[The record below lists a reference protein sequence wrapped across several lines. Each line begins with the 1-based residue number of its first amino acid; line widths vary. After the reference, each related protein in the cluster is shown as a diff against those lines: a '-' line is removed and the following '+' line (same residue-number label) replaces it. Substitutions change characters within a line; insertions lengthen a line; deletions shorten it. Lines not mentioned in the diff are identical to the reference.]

1 MGDEGSAIKAVE
13 LVGVSRRYGRNYIL
27 KDINLTVAEG
37 RTVVLRGGNGAGK
50 TTLLRVLATTLRP
63 SRGWGNVFGFD
74 LVKEGPEVRR
84 RVAYL
89 GVLGGSYGG
98 LTALENLR
106 LAATLYGKDGS
117 SRTLEPL
124 LERVGLLGA
133 RDKPARAF
141 SSGMRKRL
149 ALARLL
155 LADARLLL
163 LDEPYATLDES
174 GKGLVDDVLHEAKEA
189 GKTVVMA
196 SHDLE
201 RATLLA
207 DSVLVL
213 EGGRLA
219 LDAEPATL
227 PTAVMAVARG

>member
-1 MGDEGSAIKAVE
+1 MKAVE
-13 LVGVSRRYGRNYIL
+13 LVGVSRRYGRNYVL
-27 KDINLTVAEG
+27 KDVNLTVGEG
-37 RTVVLRGGNGAGK
+37 KAVVLRGGNGAGK

-63 SRGWGNVFGFD
+63 SRGWGRVFGFD
-74 LVKEGPEVRR
+74 LIKAGPEVRR

-98 LTALENLR
+98 LTAAENLR
-106 LAATLYGKDGS
+106 LAAILYGKDGS
-117 SRTLEPL
+117 SRTLEAL
-124 LERVGLLGA
+124 LGRVGLSGA

-141 SSGMRKRL
+141 SSGMKKRL

-163 LDEPYATLDES
+163 LDEPYATLDEG
-174 GKGLVDDVLHEAKEA
+174 GKRLVDEVLHTAKGE

-207 DSVLVL
+207 DSALMI
-213 EGGRLA
+213 EGGRLW
-219 LDAEPATL
+219 LDDAPASP
-227 PTAVMAVARG
+227 PTAVMAVGRG

>member
-1 MGDEGSAIKAVE
+1 MSEWAVE
-13 LVGVSRRYGRNYIL
+13 LVGVSRRYGRSYIL
-27 KDINLTVAEG
+27 KDVNLVIDEG
-37 RTVVLRGGNGAGK
+37 KSVVLRGGNGAGK

-63 SRGWGNVFGFD
+63 SRGHGRVFGFD

-98 LTALENLR
+98 LTAAENLR
-106 LAATLYGKDGS
+106 LAAALYGKDG
-117 SRTLEPL
+117 RGQTLGRL
-124 LERVGLLGA
+124 LERVGLGGA

-141 SSGMRKRL
+141 SSGMKKRL

-163 LDEPYATLDES
+163 LDEPHATLDES
-174 GKGLVDDVLHEAKEA
+174 GKALVDSVLEEARA
-189 GKTVVMA
+189 QGKTVVVA

-201 RATLLA
+201 RLGALA
-207 DSVLVL
+207 DSVLEVD
-213 EGGRLA
+213 GGRLRRA
-219 LDAEPATL
+219 PPSPAAQGVL
-227 PTAVMAVARG
+227 MAAGRG